1 MHFVS
6 YSELNPHK
14 YCGNMFSNDK
24 YANNLII
31 AFSAAYISMD
41 FHFLGRPIL
50 LRCARILRVWL
61 PSTHAFT

>member
-6 YSELNPHK
+6 YNELNPHK

-41 FHFLGRPIL
+41 FHFLG
-50 LRCARILRVWL
+50 
-61 PSTHAFT
+61 

>member
-1 MHFVS
+1 MTKCNSFRVQICGNAMHFVS
-6 YSELNPHK
+6 YNELNPHK

-41 FHFLGRPIL
+41 FHFLG
-50 LRCARILRVWL
+50 
-61 PSTHAFT
+61 